1 MTREEIVD
9 RIGKLKRE
17 RNAVLLGHYY
27 VHPEVQD
34 ICDYVGDSLGLSRQA
49 AATQADVIVFCGVHF
64 MAETASILA
73 QDKTVLIPARNA
85 GCSLAE
91 SITGQQVRS
100 WREENPGGVVISYV
114 NTTAEVKAY
123 TDCCCTSANA
133 VQVVE
138 HYRQA
143 EKILFLPDWNL
154 GHYIQLQTGIPMEIW
169 RGNCYVHADFVTPL
183 VKARMAEYPEAEV
196 LIHPESPAAHDA
208 ALLQDPRVYIG
219 STSGMISSAQRA
231 AARQLIVATEVGTL
245 HKMGQAAPDKELIP
259 LTASALCRHMKHATL
274 EQVLNALERNEH
286 EVRVPSDLAARAK
299 RSIDAMLA
307 IG

>member
-1 MTREEIVD
+1 MTREEIVAQ
-9 RIGKLKRE
+9 IGELKRE

-27 VHPEVQD
+27 THPEVQD
-34 ICDYVGDSLGLSRQA
+34 VCDYVGDSLGLSRQA
-49 AATQADVIVFCGVHF
+49 ADTQADVIVFCGVHF

-73 QDKTVLIPARNA
+73 QDKTVLIPALNA

-91 SITGQQVRS
+91 SITGSKLRA
-100 WREENPGGVVISYV
+100 WRERNPEAVVISYV

-138 HYRQA
+138 HYRDA

-154 GHYIQLQTGIPMEIW
+154 GHYIQLKTGIPMEIW
-169 RGNCYVHADFVTPL
+169 RGDCFVHADFVTPR

-196 LIHPESPAAHDA
+196 LIHPESPAAHDPE
-208 ALLQDPRVYIG
+208 LLKDPRVHIG
-219 STSGMISSAQRA
+219 STSGMIANAQTA
-231 AARQLIVATEVGTL
+231 TARQIIVATEVGTL
-245 HKMGQAAPDKELIP
+245 HKMSQAAPDKELIP
-259 LTASALCRHMKHATL
+259 LTTGALCGHMKHATL
-274 EQVLNALERNEH
+274 EQVLNALQNNQY